1 MSLNRDVFREYD
13 VRGIADVD
21 FSGDFSYCLG
31 RAFGTYAIN
40 HNRKKIA
47 VSGDVRLST
56 KRLKEGFIK
65 GLIEVGIDVVDIG
78 ILPTPTNYFANFN
91 LDIDGSV
98 QITGSHNPPEFN
110 GIKLSFNKKPFYGQ
124 DIQNLLK
131 IIKEKSF
138 TSGNGILEKKNIFQW
153 IR

>member
-21 FSGDFSYCLG
+21 FSGDFSCCLG

-56 KRLKEGFIK
+56 ERLKEGFIK

-98 QITGSHNPPEFN
+98 QITGSHNPSDYN
-110 GIKLSFNKKPFYGQ
+110 GFK
-124 DIQNLLK
+124 
-131 IIKEKSF
+131 F
-138 TSGNGILEKKNIFQW
+138 TFDNPSP
-153 IR
+153 